1 MWQDLKE
8 RNELGHCVGT
18 FFNIGDDSS
27 EKTVSKYYFCLSGH
41 P

>member
-1 MWQDLKE
+1 MNLAI
-8 RNELGHCVGT
+8 VGT
-18 FFNIGDDSS
+18 FFNTGDDSS